1 MISSGTVM
9 AYDPAFTPADRPRLM
24 DTHPS
29 GTTVDGLHQRGGRL
43 VANRTV
49 KVAVGGRPGVPVG
62 GPTVLVR
69 VRADGATRAGQLSV
83 FSCASPRS
91 RGTTVSFGR
100 KQAAGATTAV
110 ALTKGRLCLRA
121 DRRVHVVIELH
132 GRQAQD
138 DDLTGVAPTRV
149 WDTRPK
155 GTTTDGQL
163 QRTGRTTKGALRVVP
178 VLGRGSVPSD
188 WVSAVMLSVTAG
200 GGRRAGSY
208 IVTGCSSPAPKV
220 VSGHHDRRGFTTT
233 FVVAPVSPQGAVCVR
248 TSTRAHVMV
257 DVVAAIGVGGS
268 FQSHDPARV
277 VDTRPGG
284 VTAWGGSQGEGMLEV
299 DDLNYLLLTY
309 PQMSSQV
316 SMAATPSRAVVL
328 TITASGAQKPGR
340 LDVWPCSAPP
350 SSGETL
356 LVRPGR
362 TTSGTAVVSPS
373 PEGFVC
379 YSSTVE
385 THVTIDIAG
394 RFHR

>member
-1 MISSGTVM
+1 
-9 AYDPAFTPADRPRLM
+9 
-24 DTHPS
+24 
-29 GTTVDGLHQRGGRL
+29 
-43 VANRTV
+43 
-49 KVAVGGRPGVPVG
+49 
-62 GPTVLVR
+62 
-69 VRADGATRAGQLSV
+69 
-83 FSCASPRS
+83 
-91 RGTTVSFGR
+91 
-100 KQAAGATTAV
+100 
-110 ALTKGRLCLRA
+110 
-121 DRRVHVVIELH
+121 VHVVIDLH

-149 WDTRPK
+149 WDTRPTGK
-155 GTTTDGQL
+155 TTDGQL
-163 QRTGRTTKGALRVVP
+163 QRTGRTAKGAWRVVP
-178 VLGRGSVPSD
+178 VLGRGSVPAD
-188 WVSAVMLSVTAG
+188 GVSAVMLSVTAG

-248 TSTRAHVMV
+248 TSARTHVSV
-257 DVVAAIGVGGS
+257 DVVATIGVGGA

-284 VTAWGGSQGEGMLEV
+284 TTAWGGFQGEGMIEV
-299 DDLNYLLLTY
+299 DDQNYLLLAY
-309 PQMSSQV
+309 PPLSSQV

-328 TITASGAQKPGR
+328 TITASGATQPGR
-340 LDVWPCSAPP
+340 IDVWPCSAPP
-350 SSGETL
+350 SSRETV

-362 TTSGTAVVSPS
+362 ATSGTAVVSPS

-385 THVTIDIAG
+385 THVTIDISG